1 MALMSESSTSSLRQ
15 TDLLQR
21 IWPWVRPHWRTFT
34 LCLMLLLFESGARM
48 LGPILLQQA
57 VDNYIL
63 PGNFSGLVLLMG
75 GYMLLLAAGFWANYW
90 ELIQLETIGQ
100 RMIADIKNRAFSH
113 LLSLDLPFFDQST
126 TGKLVSRIEN
136 DANAMK
142 VLFTSVITHLIS
154 NALLMVGMFTIMAWQ
169 YDLRLAAW
177 IVGLCPVMLIAA
189 VLFNRMM
196 APRLVKVRAYVAEVN
211 SFLTEMIQGITTIQ
225 VFAREAETLTTLQ
238 QHSWSKY
245 RLERFTN
252 IAFNAFFN
260 LLFFMQTIGIVLVL
274 WIGGQQV
281 LAGTLTLGSLILFM
295 TFIRNFFVPIM
306 FLSAQFSEFQR
317 GMAGASR
324 LFELLDERSHLPVA
338 LPTEVDLL
346 SAGIQTIE
354 FKNVWFRYQEDGNWV
369 LKDINFVCPAGEHWA
384 IVGPTGSGKTTLI
397 SLLFKFY
404 TPQKGQILINGIDLA
419 TIPNADIRRHMGLVL
434 QDTLLF
440 PGTIKDNLL
449 LGLDISDEQLELAM
463 QEIGLSA
470 IIQKLP
476 QGFDTELQ
484 ENANNFSI
492 GEKQLLSF
500 GRALLRNPSLLILDE
515 ATSHIDPET
524 ERRIQ
529 KAMTTVLQ
537 GRTALVIA
545 HRLSTI
551 RHADSILVLRYGE
564 VLEMGSHHDLLAN
577 QGLYAE
583 LHSLQQT

>member
-1 MALMSESSTSSLRQ
+1 MSESSSSPRQ

-21 IWPWVRPHWRTFT
+21 MWPWVRPHWRTFT
-34 LCLMLLLFESGARM
+34 VCLLLLFFESGARM

-57 VDNYIL
+57 IDHYIL
-63 PGNFSGLVLLMG
+63 PGDFSGLVLLMG
-75 GYMLLLAAGFWANYW
+75 GYILLLAAGFWANYW
-90 ELIQLETIGQ
+90 ELIQLETVGQ
-100 RMIADIKNRAFSH
+100 RMIADIKNRAFRH
-113 LLSLDLPFFDQST
+113 LLNLDLPFFDQST

-142 VLFTSVITHLIS
+142 VLFTSVMTHLIS
-154 NALLMVGMFTIMAWQ
+154 NGLLMIGMFSIMAWQ

-177 IVGLCPVMLIAA
+177 IVGLCPLMLIAA
-189 VLFNRMM
+189 LFFNRMM

-225 VFAREAETLTTLQ
+225 VFARESETLHTLQ
-238 QHSWSKY
+238 EHSWNKY

-260 LLFFMQTIGIVLVL
+260 LLFFMQTVGIVLVL

-324 LFELLDERSHLPVA
+324 LFELLDEQPHMPVVS
-338 LPTEVDLL
+338 PTQLL
-346 SAGIQTIE
+346 SEGIQTIE
-354 FKNVWFRYQEDGNWV
+354 FKGVWFRYQEDGEWV
-369 LKDINFVCPAGEHWA
+369 LKDINFICPAGEHWA

-397 SLLFKFY
+397 NLLFKFY
-404 TPQKGQILINGIDLA
+404 APQKGQILINGIDLT
-419 TIPNADIRRHMGLVL
+419 TISHMDIRHHMGLVL

-440 PGTIKDNLL
+440 PGSIKDNLL
-449 LGLDISDEQLELAM
+449 LGLDIPDSQLELAM

-470 IIQKLP
+470 IIQKQP

-484 ENANNFSI
+484 ENAHNFST
-492 GEKQLLSF
+492 GEKQLISF
-500 GRALLRNPSLLILDE
+500 GRALLHNPSLLILDE

-529 KAMTTVLQ
+529 KAMRTLLQ
-537 GRTALVIA
+537 GRTAFIIA
-545 HRLSTI
+545 HRLNTI
-551 RHADSILVLRYGE
+551 RHADRILVLRYGE
-564 VLEMGSHHDLLAN
+564 LLEMGSHQELLAH

-583 LHSLQQT
+583 LHSLQQA